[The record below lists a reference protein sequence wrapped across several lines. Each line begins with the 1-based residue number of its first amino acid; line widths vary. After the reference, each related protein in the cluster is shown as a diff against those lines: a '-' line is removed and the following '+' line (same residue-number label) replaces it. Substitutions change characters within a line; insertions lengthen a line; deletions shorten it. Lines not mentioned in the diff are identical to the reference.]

1 MKNVTTRSFNYN
13 AWACCIDTDQVTS
26 SIAKMKKIIKD
37 DIKHCLIN
45 GYKKHGERES
55 RFYLSIPFIYPMY
68 VVNETNVKIVFGD
81 ECTFRCEKFSN
92 QSKSSKEHGEI
103 SCSGQIFITIEWRR

>member
-1 MKNVTTRSFNYN
+1 
-13 AWACCIDTDQVTS
+13 
-26 SIAKMKKIIKD
+26 MKKIIKD
-37 DIKHCLIN
+37 DIKRCFIN

-92 QSKSSKEHGEI
+92 QLKSRKEHGEI
-103 SCSGQIFITIEWRR
+103 SCNGQIFITIEWRR

>member
-1 MKNVTTRSFNYN
+1 MKNVTNLSFNYN
-13 AWACCIDTDQVTS
+13 AWACCINKDQVTS

-55 RFYLSIPFIYPMY
+55 RFYLSIPFLFPMY
-68 VVNETNVKIVFGD
+68 VVNEMNVKIVFGD

-92 QSKSSKEHGEI
+92 QLKSRKEHGEI